1 LNDITLFAGQKRG
14 ADSVILEIPLTANRP
29 TTAMKL
35 IPDTLHYGDCLEVM
49 RQWPDDSVDLIY
61 LDPPFNSNANYNILF
76 GKEKADKNHIAKRK
90 DLAQLVAFTDMWEW
104 NEKTA
109 RRIEEIGKATAHPA
123 RDAVLALNL
132 LYKTGGGML
141 SYLVYMAD
149 RIAEMRRLLKPTGSI
164 YLHCD
169 PSASHYLKMILDKV
183 FGPDNFQNEIV
194 WAYRT
199 GGASK
204 TRFAR
209 KHDIIFLYG
218 KGEARTF
225 NLPKEKAYTKS
236 ESRKAGTVNYGGGT
250 AEFYEDENGV
260 YNLVNMRDV
269 WDIPYIGST
278 DKERL
283 GYPTQKPIALLERI
297 VNASSN
303 PGDVVLDP
311 FCGCGTT
318 IEAAMNLNRKFVG
331 VDISM
336 YALNVI
342 QKQRLKDT
350 RFKIDGIPSDM
361 PSARAMA
368 AANPFALEK
377 WAVHLIPGFVANNK
391 QRGDG
396 GVDGWG
402 CLLHAPNGEEGLC
415 MAQVKS
421 GAPSADA
428 LRAFTGKLL
437 GGAATFGVFI
447 TLEKFDSKTAR
458 QCVAEAGAL
467 QLGANTYHRL
477 LMWSIEE
484 YFAGQ
489 MPALPPLAN
498 PVTGKAIQED
508 ILARG

>member
-1 LNDITLFAGQKRG
+1 
-14 ADSVILEIPLTANRP
+14 
-29 TTAMKL
+29 MKL
-35 IPDTLHYGDCLEVM
+35 IPNTLHYGDCLEVM
-49 RQWPDDSVDLIY
+49 RQWPDGCVDLIY

-76 GKEKADKNHIAKRK
+76 GKGKVKRM
-90 DLAQLVAFTDMWEW
+90 DAVNRDSLAQLIAFEDMWEW
-104 NEKTA
+104 SEKTA
-109 RRIEEIGKATAHPA
+109 RRIEEIGKAAAHPA
-123 RDAVLALNL
+123 RDAVLSLNAF
-132 LYKTGGGML
+132 YKNGGGML
-141 SYLVYMAD
+141 TYLVYMAD

-169 PSASHYLKMILDKV
+169 PVASHYLKMILDGV
-183 FGPDNFQNEIV
+183 FGANNFQNEIV

-218 KGEARTF
+218 KGEPRTF
-225 NLPKEKAYTKS
+225 NLPKEKAYTRS
-236 ESRKAGTVNYGGGT
+236 ESRKAGAVNYGGGT

-283 GYPTQKPIALLERI
+283 GYPTQKPLALLERI
-297 VNASSN
+297 VSASSN
-303 PGDVVLDP
+303 AGDVVLDP

-318 IEAAMNLNRKFVG
+318 IEAAMNLNRQFIG
-331 VDISM
+331 IDISM

-342 QKQRLKDT
+342 QKQRLKDA
-350 RFKIDGIPSDM
+350 RFKIDGIPADM
-361 PSARAMA
+361 QSARAMA
-368 AANPFALEK
+368 EANPFAFEK

-402 CLLHAPNGEEGLC
+402 CLLHAPENEEGIC
-415 MAQVKS
+415 MAQVKG

-428 LRAFTGKLL
+428 LRAFTSRLA
-437 GGAATFGVFI
+437 GGSASLGVFI
-447 TLEKFDSKTAR
+447 TLEKCDTPTAR
-458 QCVAEAGAL
+458 QCIADAGTFK
-467 QLGANTYHRL
+467 LGANQYSRM

-484 YFAGQ
+484 YFAGA
-489 MPALPPLAN
+489 MPPLPPLAN

-508 ILARG
+508 IMTRG

>member
-1 LNDITLFAGQKRG
+1 GKGQRME
-14 ADSVILEIPLTANRP
+14 AVNRDS
-29 TTAMKL
+29 
-35 IPDTLHYGDCLEVM
+35 
-49 RQWPDDSVDLIY
+49 
-61 LDPPFNSNANYNILF
+61 
-76 GKEKADKNHIAKRK
+76 
-90 DLAQLVAFTDMWEW
+90 LAQLIAFEDMGEW
-104 NEKTA
+104 SEKTA
-109 RRIEEIGKATAHPA
+109 RRIEEIGKAAAHPA
-123 RDAVLALNL
+123 RDAVLSLNAF
-132 LYKTGGGML
+132 YKNGGGML
-141 SYLVYMAD
+141 TYLVYMAD

-169 PSASHYLKMILDKV
+169 PVASHYLKMILDGV
-183 FGPDNFQNEIV
+183 FGANNFQNEIV

-218 KGEARTF
+218 KGEPRTF
-225 NLPKEKAYTKS
+225 NLPKEKAYTRS
-236 ESRKAGTVNYGGGT
+236 ESRKAGAVNYGGGT

-283 GYPTQKPIALLERI
+283 GYPTQKPLALLERI
-297 VNASSN
+297 VSASSN
-303 PGDVVLDP
+303 AGDVVLDP

-318 IEAAMNLNRKFVG
+318 IEAAMNLNRQFIG
-331 VDISM
+331 IDISM

-342 QKQRLKDT
+342 QKQRLKDA
-350 RFKIDGIPSDM
+350 RFKIDGIPADM
-361 PSARAMA
+361 QSARAMA
-368 AANPFALEK
+368 EANPFAFEK

-402 CLLHAPNGEEGLC
+402 CLLHAPENEEGIC
-415 MAQVKS
+415 MAQVK
-421 GAPSADA
+421 GGTPSADA
-428 LRAFTGKLL
+428 LRAFTSRLA
-437 GGAATFGVFI
+437 GGSASLGVFI
-447 TLEKFDSKTAR
+447 TLEKCDTPTAR
-458 QCVAEAGAL
+458 QCIADAGTFK
-467 QLGANTYHRL
+467 LGANQYNRM

-484 YFAGQ
+484 YFAGA
-489 MPALPPLAN
+489 MPPLPPLAN

-508 ILARG
+508 IMTRG

>member
-1 LNDITLFAGQKRG
+1 
-14 ADSVILEIPLTANRP
+14 
-29 TTAMKL
+29 
-35 IPDTLHYGDCLEVM
+35 
-49 RQWPDDSVDLIY
+49 VDLIY

-76 GKEKADKNHIAKRK
+76 GKGKVKRM
-90 DLAQLVAFTDMWEW
+90 DAVNRDSLAQLIAFEDMWEW
-104 NEKTA
+104 SEKTA
-109 RRIEEIGKATAHPA
+109 RRIEEIGKAAAHPA
-123 RDAVLALNL
+123 RDAVLSLNAF
-132 LYKTGGGML
+132 YKNGGGML
-141 SYLVYMAD
+141 TYLVYMAD

-169 PSASHYLKMILDKV
+169 PVASHYLKMILDGV
-183 FGPDNFQNEIV
+183 FGANNFQNEIV

-218 KGEARTF
+218 KGEPRTF
-225 NLPKEKAYTKS
+225 NLPKEKAYTRS
-236 ESRKAGTVNYGGGT
+236 ESRKAGAVNYGGGT

-283 GYPTQKPIALLERI
+283 GYPTQKPLALLERI
-297 VNASSN
+297 VSASSN
-303 PGDVVLDP
+303 AGDVVLDP

-318 IEAAMNLNRKFVG
+318 IEAAMNLNRQFIG
-331 VDISM
+331 IDISM

-342 QKQRLKDT
+342 QKQRLKDA
-350 RFKIDGIPSDM
+350 RFKIDGIPADM
-361 PSARAMA
+361 QSARAMA
-368 AANPFALEK
+368 EANPFAFEK

-402 CLLHAPNGEEGLC
+402 CLLHAPENEEGIC
-415 MAQVKS
+415 MAQVKG

-428 LRAFTGKLL
+428 LRAFTSRLA
-437 GGAATFGVFI
+437 GGSASLGVFI
-447 TLEKFDSKTAR
+447 TLEKCDTPTAR
-458 QCVAEAGAL
+458 QCIADAGTFK
-467 QLGANTYHRL
+467 LGANQYNRM

-484 YFAGQ
+484 YFAGA
-489 MPALPPLAN
+489 MPPLPPLAN

-508 ILARG
+508 IMTRG

>member
-1 LNDITLFAGQKRG
+1 
-14 ADSVILEIPLTANRP
+14 
-29 TTAMKL
+29 MKL
-35 IPDTLHYGDCLEVM
+35 IPNTLHYGDCLEVM
-49 RQWPDDSVDLIY
+49 RQWPDGCVDLIY

-76 GKEKADKNHIAKRK
+76 GKGKVKRM
-90 DLAQLVAFTDMWEW
+90 DAVNRDSLAQLIAFEDMWEW
-104 NEKTA
+104 SEKTA
-109 RRIEEIGKATAHPA
+109 RRIEEIGKAAAHPA
-123 RDAVLALNL
+123 RDAVLSLNAF
-132 LYKTGGGML
+132 YKNGGGML
-141 SYLVYMAD
+141 TYLVYMAD

-169 PSASHYLKMILDKV
+169 PVASHYLKMILDGV
-183 FGPDNFQNEIV
+183 FGANNFQNEIV

-218 KGEARTF
+218 KGEPRTF
-225 NLPKEKAYTKS
+225 NLPKEKAYTRS
-236 ESRKAGTVNYGGGT
+236 ESRKAGAVNYGGGT

-283 GYPTQKPIALLERI
+283 GYPTQKPLALLERI
-297 VNASSN
+297 VSASSN
-303 PGDVVLDP
+303 AGDVVLDP

-318 IEAAMNLNRKFVG
+318 IEAAMNLNRQFIG
-331 VDISM
+331 IDISM

-342 QKQRLKDT
+342 QKQRLKDA
-350 RFKIDGIPSDM
+350 RFKIDGIPADM
-361 PSARAMA
+361 QSARAMA
-368 AANPFALEK
+368 EANPFAFEK

-402 CLLHAPNGEEGLC
+402 CLLHAPENEEGIC
-415 MAQVKS
+415 MAQVKG

-428 LRAFTGKLL
+428 LRAFTSRLA
-437 GGAATFGVFI
+437 GGNASLGVFI
-447 TLEKFDSKTAR
+447 TLEKCDTPTAR
-458 QCVAEAGAL
+458 QCIADAGTFK
-467 QLGANTYHRL
+467 LGANQYSRM

-484 YFAGQ
+484 YFAGA
-489 MPALPPLAN
+489 MPPLPPLAN

-508 ILARG
+508 IMTRG

>member
-1 LNDITLFAGQKRG
+1 
-14 ADSVILEIPLTANRP
+14 
-29 TTAMKL
+29 MKL
-35 IPDTLHYGDCLEVM
+35 IPNTLHYGDCLEVM
-49 RQWPDDSVDLIY
+49 RQWPDGCVDLIY

-76 GKEKADKNHIAKRK
+76 GKGKVKRM
-90 DLAQLVAFTDMWEW
+90 DAVNRDSLAQLIAFEDMWEW
-104 NEKTA
+104 SEKTA
-109 RRIEEIGKATAHPA
+109 RRIEEIGKAAAHPA
-123 RDAVLALNL
+123 RDAVLSLNAF
-132 LYKTGGGML
+132 YKNGGGML
-141 SYLVYMAD
+141 TYLVYMAD

-169 PSASHYLKMILDKV
+169 PVASHYLKMILDGV
-183 FGPDNFQNEIV
+183 FGANNFQNEIV

-218 KGEARTF
+218 KGEPRTF
-225 NLPKEKAYTKS
+225 NLPKEKAYTRS
-236 ESRKAGTVNYGGGT
+236 ESRKAGAVNYGGGT

-283 GYPTQKPIALLERI
+283 GYPTQKPLALLERI
-297 VNASSN
+297 VSASSN
-303 PGDVVLDP
+303 AGDVVLDP

-318 IEAAMNLNRKFVG
+318 IEAAMNLNRQFIG
-331 VDISM
+331 IDISM

-342 QKQRLKDT
+342 QKQRLKDA
-350 RFKIDGIPSDM
+350 RFKIDGIPADM
-361 PSARAMA
+361 QSARAMA
-368 AANPFALEK
+368 EANPFAFEK

-402 CLLHAPNGEEGLC
+402 CLLHAPENEEGIC
-415 MAQVKS
+415 MAQVK
-421 GAPSADA
+421 GGTPSADA
-428 LRAFTGKLL
+428 LRAFTSRLA
-437 GGAATFGVFI
+437 GGSASLGVFI
-447 TLEKFDSKTAR
+447 TLEKCDTPTAR
-458 QCVAEAGAL
+458 QCIADAGTFK
-467 QLGANTYHRL
+467 LGANQYSRM

-484 YFAGQ
+484 YFAGA
-489 MPALPPLAN
+489 MPPLPPLAN

-508 ILARG
+508 IMTRG

>member
-1 LNDITLFAGQKRG
+1 
-14 ADSVILEIPLTANRP
+14 
-29 TTAMKL
+29 MKL
-35 IPDTLHYGDCLEVM
+35 IPNTLHYGDCLEVM
-49 RQWPDDSVDLIY
+49 RQWPDGCVDLIY

-76 GKEKADKNHIAKRK
+76 GKKKPRQNNIPKRK
-90 DLAQLVAFTDMWEW
+90 DLAQLVAFTDVWEW
-104 NEKTA
+104 SEKTA
-109 RRIEEIGKATAHPA
+109 RRIEEIGKAAAHPA
-123 RDAVLALNL
+123 RDAVLSLNAF
-132 LYKTGGGML
+132 YKNGGGML
-141 SYLVYMAD
+141 TYLVYMAD

-169 PSASHYLKMILDKV
+169 PVASHYLKMILDGV
-183 FGPDNFQNEIV
+183 FGANNFQNEIV

-218 KGEARTF
+218 KGEPRTF
-225 NLPKEKAYTKS
+225 NLPKEKAYTRS
-236 ESRKAGTVNYGGGT
+236 ESRKAGAVNYGGGT

-283 GYPTQKPIALLERI
+283 GYPTQKPLALLERI
-297 VNASSN
+297 VSASSN
-303 PGDVVLDP
+303 AGDVVLDP

-318 IEAAMNLNRKFVG
+318 IEAAMNLNRQFIG
-331 VDISM
+331 IDISM

-342 QKQRLKDT
+342 QKQRLKDA
-350 RFKIDGIPSDM
+350 RFKIDGIPADM
-361 PSARAMA
+361 QSARAMA
-368 AANPFALEK
+368 EANPFAFEK

-402 CLLHAPNGEEGLC
+402 CLLHAPENEEGIC
-415 MAQVKS
+415 MAQVKG

-428 LRAFTGKLL
+428 LRAFTSRLA
-437 GGAATFGVFI
+437 GGSASLGVFI
-447 TLEKFDSKTAR
+447 TLEKCDTPTAR
-458 QCVAEAGAL
+458 QCIADAGTFK
-467 QLGANTYHRL
+467 LGANQYSRM

-484 YFAGQ
+484 YFAGA
-489 MPALPPLAN
+489 MPPLPPLAN

-508 ILARG
+508 IMTRG

>member
-1 LNDITLFAGQKRG
+1 
-14 ADSVILEIPLTANRP
+14 
-29 TTAMKL
+29 MKL
-35 IPDTLHYGDCLEVM
+35 IPNAIHYGDCLEVM
-49 RQWPDDSVDLIY
+49 RQWPDGCVDLIY

-76 GKEKADKNHIAKRK
+76 GKKKPRQNNIPKRK
-90 DLAQLVAFTDMWEW
+90 DLAQLVAFTDVWEW
-104 NEKTA
+104 SEKTA
-109 RRIEEIGKATAHPA
+109 RRIEEIGKAAAHPA
-123 RDAVLALNL
+123 RDAVLSLNAF
-132 LYKTGGGML
+132 YKNGGGML
-141 SYLVYMAD
+141 TYLVYMAD

-169 PSASHYLKMILDKV
+169 PVASHYLKMILDGV
-183 FGPDNFQNEIV
+183 FGANNFQNEIV

-218 KGEARTF
+218 KGEPRTF
-225 NLPKEKAYTKS
+225 NLPKEKAYTRS
-236 ESRKAGTVNYGGGT
+236 ESRKAGAVNYGGGT

-278 DKERL
+278 DKECL
-283 GYPTQKPIALLERI
+283 GYPTQKPLALLERI
-297 VNASSN
+297 VSASSN
-303 PGDVVLDP
+303 AGDVVLDP

-318 IEAAMNLNRKFVG
+318 IEAAMNLNRQFIG
-331 VDISM
+331 IDISM

-342 QKQRLKDT
+342 QKQRLKDA
-350 RFKIDGIPSDM
+350 RFKIDGIPADM
-361 PSARAMA
+361 QSARAMA
-368 AANPFALEK
+368 EANPFAFEK

-402 CLLHAPNGEEGLC
+402 CLLHAPENEEGIC
-415 MAQVKS
+415 MAQVK
-421 GAPSADA
+421 GGTPSADA
-428 LRAFTGKLL
+428 LRAFTSRLA
-437 GGAATFGVFI
+437 GGSASLGVFI
-447 TLEKFDSKTAR
+447 TLEKCDTPTAR
-458 QCVAEAGAL
+458 QCIADAGTFK
-467 QLGANTYHRL
+467 LGANQYSRM

-484 YFAGQ
+484 YFAGA
-489 MPALPPLAN
+489 MPPLPPLAN

-508 ILARG
+508 IMTRG

>member
-1 LNDITLFAGQKRG
+1 
-14 ADSVILEIPLTANRP
+14 
-29 TTAMKL
+29 MKL
-35 IPDTLHYGDCLEVM
+35 IPNTLHYGDCLEVM
-49 RQWPDDSVDLIY
+49 RQWPDGCVDLIY

-76 GKEKADKNHIAKRK
+76 GKGKVKRM
-90 DLAQLVAFTDMWEW
+90 DAVNRDSLAQLIAFEDMWEW
-104 NEKTA
+104 SEKTA
-109 RRIEEIGKATAHPA
+109 RRIEEIGKAAAHPA
-123 RDAVLALNL
+123 RDAVLSLNAF
-132 LYKTGGGML
+132 YKNGGGML
-141 SYLVYMAD
+141 TYLVYMAD

-169 PSASHYLKMILDKV
+169 PVASHYLKMILDGV
-183 FGPDNFQNEIV
+183 FGANNFQNEIV

-218 KGEARTF
+218 KGEPRTF
-225 NLPKEKAYTKS
+225 NLPKEKAYTRS
-236 ESRKAGTVNYGGGT
+236 ESRKAGAVNYGGGT

-283 GYPTQKPIALLERI
+283 GYPTQKPLALLERI
-297 VNASSN
+297 VSASSN
-303 PGDVVLDP
+303 AGDVVLDP

-318 IEAAMNLNRKFVG
+318 IEAAMNLNRQFIG
-331 VDISM
+331 IDISM

-342 QKQRLKDT
+342 QKQRLKDA
-350 RFKIDGIPSDM
+350 RFKIDGIPADM
-361 PSARAMA
+361 QSARAMA
-368 AANPFALEK
+368 EANPFAFEK

-402 CLLHAPNGEEGLC
+402 CLLHAPENEEGIC
-415 MAQVKS
+415 MAQVKG

-428 LRAFTGKLL
+428 LRAFTSRLA
-437 GGAATFGVFI
+437 GGSASLGVFI
-447 TLEKFDSKTAR
+447 TLEKCDTPTAR
-458 QCVAEAGAL
+458 QCITDAGTFK
-467 QLGANTYHRL
+467 LGANQYSRM

-484 YFAGQ
+484 YFAGA
-489 MPALPPLAN
+489 MPPLPPLAN

-508 ILARG
+508 IMTRG